1 MKRKVFSQS
10 LGEHLIDMAR
20 GATEEV
26 LLVAPY
32 IKEGTLKRIFSPIS
46 GECSVRVVTCWN
58 LRAVAAGASDLG
70 VWELVRDRENHV
82 LELCPSLHAKYYR
95 FDDICVVGSANL
107 TGAALG
113 LTGKPNLELLMRVS
127 PAATEEFEEELE
139 DCVAVTESMYSR
151 YQKLLDQ
158 YEDTHPEIVRSSDT
172 YSVGPESVRPGKE
185 RGEVRGSGERSQ
197 DIRSRSPE
205 WWIPK
210 LRHPEDLYRVYAE
223 NSEHL
228 TTATRKHGSYDL
240 RHFDLPEGL
249 EEGAFEVEIRWQ
261 LLQKPVVQEVDALV
275 SESKRFGAVRDHLRT
290 LPCAQNDGFDP
301 TDAWQ
306 AIMRWLLYFFDDRYR
321 RHEAN
326 YSEIFVR
333 EE

>member
-1 MKRKVFSQS
+1 MKREVFSRS
-10 LGEHLIDMAR
+10 LGEHLTDMAR
-20 GATEEV
+20 EATEEV
-26 LLVAPY
+26 LLAAPY
-32 IKEGTLKRIFSPIS
+32 IKEGTLERIVGPIS
-46 GECSVRVVTCWN
+46 DECSVRIVTCWN
-58 LRAVAAGASDLG
+58 LQAVAAGASDLG
-70 VWELVRDRENHV
+70 VWEVVRDRKNHV
-82 LELCPSLHAKYYR
+82 LELYPSLHAKYYR

-113 LTGKPNLELLMRVS
+113 LTEKSNLELLTHIS

-139 DCVAVTESMYSR
+139 DCVAVTESIYSR

-172 YSVGPESVRPGKE
+172 YSVGPESVRPEKE
-185 RGEVRGSGERSQ
+185 VGEVQSSEESPRDAQPRPSG
-197 DIRSRSPE
+197 

-210 LRHPEDLYRVYAE
+210 LRHPEDLYRVYAK
-223 NSEHL
+223 NPEHL
-228 TTATRKHGSYDL
+228 TTATWKHGSHDL
-240 RHFDLPEGL
+240 RHFDLPEEL
-249 EEGAFEVEIRWQ
+249 EKETFEMEIRWQ
-261 LLQKPVVQEVDALV
+261 LLQKPVVREIDALV

-306 AIMRWLLYFFDDRYR
+306 AIMRWLLYFFDDRYHR
-321 RHEAN
+321 YEAN

>member
-10 LGEHLIDMAR
+10 LGEHLADMAR
-20 GATEEV
+20 KATEEV
-26 LLVAPY
+26 LLAAPY
-32 IKEGTLKRIFSPIS
+32 IKERTLERILGPIS
-46 GECSVRVVTCWN
+46 GECSVRIVTCWN
-58 LRAVAAGASDLG
+58 LQALAAGASDLG
-70 VWELVRDRENHV
+70 IWELVRDYENHV
-82 LELCPSLHAKYYR
+82 LELYPSLHAKYYR

-113 LTGKPNLELLMRVS
+113 LTEKPNLELLTHIS
-127 PAATEEFEEELE
+127 SAATEEFEEELE
-139 DCVAVTESMYSR
+139 DCVSVTESVYSR
-151 YQKLLDQ
+151 YQKLLNQ
-158 YEDTHPEIVRSSDT
+158 YEDTHLETVRSSDT
-172 YSVGPESVRPGKE
+172 YSVGPESARPEKE
-185 RGEVRGSGERSQ
+185 RSEVRGREERPQEIQSWSSG
-197 DIRSRSPE
+197 

-223 NSEHL
+223 NPEHL
-228 TTATRKHGSYDL
+228 TTATWEHGSYDL
-240 RHFDLPEGL
+240 HHFDLPEGL
-249 EEGAFEVEIRWQ
+249 EEQTFEMEIRWQ
-261 LLQKPVVQEVDALV
+261 LLQKPVVREVDALV
-275 SESKRFGAVRDHLRT
+275 SDSKRFGAVRDHLRT
-290 LPCAQNDGFDP
+290 LPCAENDGFDP